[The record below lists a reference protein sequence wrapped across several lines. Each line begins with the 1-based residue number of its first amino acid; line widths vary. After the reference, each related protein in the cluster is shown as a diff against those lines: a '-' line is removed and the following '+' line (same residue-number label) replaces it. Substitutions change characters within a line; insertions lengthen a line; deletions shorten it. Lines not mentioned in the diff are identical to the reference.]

1 MSSNY
6 QIVYWRDIP
15 AQVKVRAGNQR
26 MARSL
31 SPRFQ
36 EAIDEAAM
44 LARATSTDAYLE
56 DWRSTEWQSGQ
67 GAPEQLAD
75 SLVADLES
83 AYPQDRLEGLKNN
96 KGYETP
102 I

>member
-1 MSSNY
+1 MSLHY

-15 AQVKVRAGNQR
+15 AQVKVKAGGQR
-26 MARSL
+26 LARPL

-56 DWRSTEWQSGQ
+56 DWRTTEWKPGQ
-67 GAPEQLAD
+67 DDPDQFTENLIAGLEADYPPER
-75 SLVADLES
+75 LES
-83 AYPQDRLEGLKNN
+83 LKVN
-96 KGYETP
+96 KGYEG
-102 I
+102 